1 MKRLFPCLS
10 FQPRCVFAA
19 VSSLSLLTP
28 AWGAGLTGSETDPI
42 GLATDSVTL
51 EGGAAPGVWIQS
63 GSHTIDALSDSGT
76 LSVSGSPGISVT
88 GDGSLLMVNS
98 AGSLSLSGTSAALSV
113 SALGASV
120 FVNDQE
126 SASTVSV
133 TGNIDV
139 TGSQSIAYLT
149 LTGRSPILRGNA
161 AARGGG
167 SVYLISTP
175 DTDSK
180 STVSGGLSAIG
191 ADSILDLSGSGR
203 TAFEGALSAADGGK
217 MHIAAGDTSSFTV
230 TSGLATG
237 AGSAIES
244 DARGTAEITG
254 NLRAELGA
262 SASENLYESAAG
274 TGALS
279 ASGTVS
285 VIRLGLSGKA
295 SFTGTVTAESGAAA
309 EVTLTDTG
317 VIEGS
322 GTGSSLVFQSS
333 GAGSVLD
340 LDIGTGTAATG
351 DLKVS
356 DGAEAALRIS
366 GTWIGAALLD
376 TGTAK
381 VSLSGGLWQMTGDSA
396 ITTLVANKSRIAFPA
411 AGSGAFQGTTL
422 TVAGDYLA
430 SNTSLSMTAV
440 LGGDDSPTDRLVVN
454 GSTTGDTSITVTNAG
469 GTGGLT
475 VEGIEL
481 ITVKGKSDGVFT
493 LANRV
498 AAGAYDYSLV
508 TKKGNWYLIST
519 ADGTV
524 PQTDPTP
531 AESEETP
538 VTPTGDTV
546 IISTPAPAAGTG
558 EEPSGEHTED
568 PETTPT
574 PDPAL
579 GTDPAPTEV
588 TPSPAPQVTRHAV
601 RPEMAGYASNL
612 YAANTLFIHR
622 LSDRT
627 GVRGAGD
634 GSGSV
639 SGPGFWIRT
648 AGSHTRFGMADGELT
663 TRSNSGVVQFG
674 GDVAAHPI
682 GENSIFRVGLI
693 AGAARERSRTGSN
706 VTRYRSKGSVTGA
719 AAGVYASLL
728 PQYTAGTGPYADAWL
743 QYQRFSASVTGSE
756 LPKETYHAR
765 GLTGSVEIGYG
776 WSLGAWTSDTGVTHQ
791 TIGKLELQAI
801 RMGVR
806 AGIHRDSVGT
816 GIESTGSGNLRTR
829 VTAVLSH
836 RMHQE
841 DSGFS
846 LTPYASLSWI
856 HDTKP
861 FGAVMDG
868 VRGVIS
874 GSRNLAEVRAGI
886 EGEVSKSVILWGHAA
901 YREGRSSFRAIEAQL
916 GLRVKF

>member
-10 FQPRCVFAA
+10 FQPRSVLAA

-28 AWGAGLTGSETDPI
+28 AWGAGLTGTETDPI

-51 EGGAAPGVWIQS
+51 DGGTAPGVWIQS

-120 FVNDQE
+120 FVNDQ
-126 SASTVSV
+126 SAAASVSI
-133 TGNIDV
+133 TGDIGV

-167 SVYLISTP
+167 SVFLISTP

-203 TAFEGALSAADGGK
+203 TAFEGALTAADGGK
-217 MHIAAGDTSSFTV
+217 VHIAAGDTSSFTV

-237 AGSAIES
+237 TGSEIES
-244 DARGTAEITG
+244 DARGTTELSG

-262 SASENLYESAAG
+262 AASENLYESSAG

-279 ASGTVS
+279 ASGTGS
-285 VIRLGLSGKA
+285 VIRLGISGKA
-295 SFTGTVTAESGAAA
+295 GFTGTVTAESGADA

-317 VIEGS
+317 VIEGT
-322 GTGSSLVFQSS
+322 GTGSSLVFQST
-333 GAGSVLD
+333 GAGSTLD

-366 GTWIGAALLD
+366 GTWNGAALLD
-376 TGTAK
+376 SGTSK
-381 VSLSGGLWQMTGDSA
+381 VSLSGGLWTLTGDSA
-396 ITTLVANKSRIAFPA
+396 VSTLVANNSRIAFPA

-430 SNTSLSMTAV
+430 SNTSLSMTTV

-454 GSTTGDTSITVTNAG
+454 GNTAGDTSITVTNAG
-469 GTGGLT
+469 GAGGLT

-481 ITVKGKSDGVFT
+481 VTVKGKSDGVFT

-508 TKKGNWYLIST
+508 TKNGNWYLVSA

-531 AESEETP
+531 AEPEKTP
-538 VTPTGDTV
+538 GTPSVEKV
-546 IISTPAPAAGTG
+546 IIPTPAPANA
-558 EEPSGEHTED
+558 SGDESGDEKTLD
-568 PETTPT
+568 PDTTPS
-574 PDPAL
+574 PDPAP
-579 GTDPAPTEV
+579 GNDPAPTEV
-588 TPSPAPQVTRHAV
+588 TPSPAPEITRHAV
-601 RPEMAGYASNL
+601 RPEMASYAANL
-612 YAANTLFIHR
+612 YAANTLFLHR
-622 LSDRT
+622 LTDRI

-634 GSGSV
+634 RGVSA
-639 SGPGFWIRT
+639 SGPGFWLRT

-674 GDVAAHPI
+674 GDIAAKPVS
-682 GENSIFRVGLI
+682 ENSIFRVGLI

-706 VTRYRSKGSVTGA
+706 ATRYRAKGTVTGA
-719 AAGVYASLL
+719 AAGLYASLL
-728 PQYTAGTGPYADAWL
+728 PRNAGGLGPCADAWL
-743 QYQRFSASVTGSE
+743 QYQRFSASVSGSD

-806 AGIHRDSVGT
+806 AGTHRDSVGT
-816 GIESTGSGNLRTR
+816 GIESTGSGNLRIR

-836 RMHQE
+836 RMNQE
-841 DSGFS
+841 DSGLS

-856 HDTKP
+856 HDTKT
-861 FGAVMDG
+861 FGAGMDG
-868 VRGVIS
+868 VRDVIS
-874 GSRNLAEVRAGI
+874 GNRNLAELRGGI
-886 EGEVSKSVILWGHAA
+886 EGEVSKSVTLWGHAA
-901 YREGRSSFRAIEAQL
+901 YRAGRSDFRSIGAQL

>member
-28 AWGAGLTGSETDPI
+28 AWGAGLTGSETDPL

-203 TAFEGALSAADGGK
+203 TAFEGALTAADGGK
-217 MHIAAGDTSSFTV
+217 VHIAAGDTSSFTV

-237 AGSAIES
+237 TGSEIES
-244 DARGTAEITG
+244 DARGTTELSG

-262 SASENLYESAAG
+262 AASENLYESSAG

-279 ASGTVS
+279 ASGTGS
-285 VIRLGLSGKA
+285 VIRLGISGKA
-295 SFTGTVTAESGAAA
+295 GFTGTVTAESGADA

-317 VIEGS
+317 VIEGT
-322 GTGSSLVFQSS
+322 GTGSSLVFQST
-333 GAGSVLD
+333 GAGSTLD

-366 GTWIGAALLD
+366 GTWNGAALLD
-376 TGTAK
+376 SGTSK
-381 VSLSGGLWQMTGDSA
+381 VSLSGGLWTLTGDSA
-396 ITTLVANKSRIAFPA
+396 VSTLVANNSRIAFPA

-430 SNTSLSMTAV
+430 SNTSLSMTTV

-454 GSTTGDTSITVTNAG
+454 GNTAGDTSITVTNAG
-469 GTGGLT
+469 GAGGLT

-481 ITVKGKSDGVFT
+481 VTVKGKSDGVFT

-508 TKKGNWYLIST
+508 TKNGNWYLVSA

-531 AESEETP
+531 AEPEKTP
-538 VTPTGDTV
+538 GTPSVEKV
-546 IISTPAPAAGTG
+546 IIPTPAPANA
-558 EEPSGEHTED
+558 SGDESGDEKTLD
-568 PETTPT
+568 PDTTPS
-574 PDPAL
+574 PDPAP
-579 GTDPAPTEV
+579 GNDPAPTEV
-588 TPSPAPQVTRHAV
+588 TPSPAPEITRHAV
-601 RPEMAGYASNL
+601 RPEMASYAANL
-612 YAANTLFIHR
+612 YAANTLFLHR
-622 LSDRT
+622 LTDRI

-634 GSGSV
+634 RGVSA
-639 SGPGFWIRT
+639 SGPGFWLRT

-674 GDVAAHPI
+674 GDIAAKPVS
-682 GENSIFRVGLI
+682 ENSIFRVGLI

-706 VTRYRSKGSVTGA
+706 ATRYRAKGTVTGA
-719 AAGVYASLL
+719 AAGLYASLL
-728 PQYTAGTGPYADAWL
+728 PRNAGGLGPCADAWL
-743 QYQRFSASVTGSE
+743 QYQRFSASVSGSD

-806 AGIHRDSVGT
+806 AGTHRDSVGT
-816 GIESTGSGNLRTR
+816 GIESTGSGNLRIR

-836 RMHQE
+836 RMNQE
-841 DSGFS
+841 DSGLS

-856 HDTKP
+856 HDTKT
-861 FGAVMDG
+861 FGAGMDG
-868 VRGVIS
+868 VRDVIS
-874 GSRNLAEVRAGI
+874 GNRNLAELRGGI
-886 EGEVSKSVILWGHAA
+886 EGEVSKSVTLWGHAA
-901 YREGRSSFRAIEAQL
+901 YRAGRSDFRSIGAQL

>member
-98 AGSLSLSGTSAALSV
+98 AGSLSLSGTSGTLSV
-113 SALGASV
+113 DALGASV
-120 FVNDQE
+120 FVNDQ
-126 SASTVSV
+126 SAATSVSIS
-133 TGNIDV
+133 GGIDV

-149 LTGRSPILRGNA
+149 LTGRSPTFQGDA

-203 TAFEGALSAADGGK
+203 TAFEGALTAADGGK
-217 MHIAAGDTSSFTV
+217 VHIAAGDTSAFTV
-230 TSGLATG
+230 TSGLASG
-237 AGSAIES
+237 AGSELQA

-262 SASENLYESAAG
+262 SASENLYESSTGA
-274 TGALS
+274 GALS
-279 ASGTVS
+279 ASGTGS
-285 VIRLGLSGKA
+285 VIRLGISGKA
-295 SFTGTVTAESGAAA
+295 SFTGTVTAESGGAA

-322 GTGSSLVFQSS
+322 GTGSSLVFQST
-333 GAGSVLD
+333 GAESTLD

-356 DGAEAALRIS
+356 DGAAAALRIS

-376 TGTAK
+376 TGTSK
-381 VSLSGGLWQMTGDSA
+381 LSLSGGLWQMTGDSA
-396 ITTLVANKSRIAFPA
+396 VTTLVANNSRIAFPA

-422 TVAGDYLA
+422 TVSGDYLA
-430 SNTSLSMTAV
+430 SNASLSMTAV

-454 GSTTGDTSITVTNAG
+454 GSTAGDTAITVTNAG
-469 GTGGLT
+469 GAGGLT

-508 TKKGNWYLIST
+508 TKNGNWYLVSA

-531 AESEETP
+531 SEPEKTP

-546 IISTPAPAAGTG
+546 IIPTSTPANGTG
-558 EEPSGEHTED
+558 EEPSGEQTED

-588 TPSPAPQVTRHAV
+588 TPSPAPDITRHAV
-601 RPEMAGYASNL
+601 RPEMASYASNL

-648 AGSHTRFGMADGELT
+648 AGGHTRFGMADGELT

-674 GDVAAHPI
+674 GDVAAHPV
-682 GENSIFRVGLI
+682 GVDSLFCFGLI
-693 AGAARERSRTGSN
+693 AGAARESSRTGSN
-706 VTRYRSKGSVTGA
+706 ATRYRSKGTVTGA
-719 AAGVYASLL
+719 AAGLYASLL

-765 GLTGSVEIGYG
+765 GLSGSVEIGYG
-776 WSLGAWTSDTGVTHQ
+776 CSLGDWVSDTGVTHQ
-791 TIGKLELQAI
+791 TIGKVELQAI

-806 AGIHRDSVGT
+806 AGTHRDSVGT
-816 GIESTGSGNLRTR
+816 EIESTGHGNLRTR

-836 RMHQE
+836 RMTQE
-841 DSGFS
+841 DSGLS

-868 VRGVIS
+868 VRDVIS
-874 GSRNLAEVRAGI
+874 GSRNLAEVRGGI
-886 EGEVSKSVILWGHAA
+886 EGEVSKSVILCGHAA

>member
-1 MKRLFPCLS
+1 MMKRLFHCLS
-10 FQPRCVFAA
+10 FQPRSVLAA

-28 AWGAGLTGSETDPI
+28 AWGAGLTGTDTDPI
-42 GLATDSVTL
+42 GLASDSVTL
-51 EGGAAPGVWIQS
+51 SGGAAPGVWIQS
-63 GSHTIDALSDSGT
+63 GSHTIDALSPSGGLT
-76 LSVSGSPGISVT
+76 VSGSPGISVT

-98 AGSLSLSGTSAALSV
+98 AGSLSLSGTSAALTVNAS
-113 SALGASV
+113 GASV
-120 FVNDQE
+120 FVNDQ
-126 SASTVSV
+126 SAAASVSI
-133 TGNIDV
+133 TGDINV

-161 AARGGG
+161 AARGG
-167 SVYLISTP
+167 SVFLISTP

-217 MHIAAGDTSSFTV
+217 VHIAAGDTSSFTV

-430 SNTSLSMTAV
+430 SNTSLSMTTV

-454 GSTTGDTSITVTNAG
+454 GNTAGDTSITVTNAG
-469 GTGGLT
+469 GAGGLT

-481 ITVKGKSDGVFT
+481 VTVKGKSDGVFT

-508 TKKGNWYLIST
+508 TKNGNWYLVSA

-531 AESEETP
+531 AEPEKTP
-538 VTPTGDTV
+538 GTPSVEKV
-546 IISTPAPAAGTG
+546 IIPTPAPANA
-558 EEPSGEHTED
+558 SGDESGDEKTLD
-568 PETTPT
+568 PDTTPS
-574 PDPAL
+574 PDPA
-579 GTDPAPTEV
+579 PEI
-588 TPSPAPQVTRHAV
+588 TRHAV
-601 RPEMAGYASNL
+601 RPEMASYAANL
-612 YAANTLFIHR
+612 YAANTLFLHR
-622 LSDRT
+622 LTDRI

-634 GSGSV
+634 RGVSA
-639 SGPGFWIRT
+639 SGPGFWLRT

-674 GDVAAHPI
+674 GDIAAKPVS
-682 GENSIFRVGLI
+682 ENSIFRVGLI

-706 VTRYRSKGSVTGA
+706 ATRYRAKGTVTGA
-719 AAGVYASLL
+719 AAGLYASLL
-728 PQYTAGTGPYADAWL
+728 PRNAGGLGPCADAWL
-743 QYQRFSASVTGSE
+743 QYQRFSASVSGSD

-806 AGIHRDSVGT
+806 AGTHRDSVGT
-816 GIESTGSGNLRTR
+816 GIESTGSGNLRIR

-836 RMHQE
+836 RMNQE
-841 DSGFS
+841 DSGLS

-856 HDTKP
+856 HDTKT
-861 FGAVMDG
+861 FGAGMDG
-868 VRGVIS
+868 VRDVIS
-874 GSRNLAEVRAGI
+874 GNRNLAELRGGI
-886 EGEVSKSVILWGHAA
+886 EGEVSKSVTLWGHAA
-901 YREGRSSFRAIEAQL
+901 YRAGRSDFRSIGAQL

>member
-88 GDGSLLMVNS
+88 GDGPLLMVNS

-203 TAFEGALSAADGGK
+203 TAFEGALTAADGGK
-217 MHIAAGDTSSFTV
+217 VHIAAGDTSSFTV

-237 AGSAIES
+237 TGSEIES
-244 DARGTAEITG
+244 DARGTTELSG

-262 SASENLYESAAG
+262 AASENLYESSAG

-279 ASGTVS
+279 ASGTGS
-285 VIRLGLSGKA
+285 VIRLGISGKA
-295 SFTGTVTAESGAAA
+295 GFTGTVTAESGADA

-317 VIEGS
+317 VIEGT
-322 GTGSSLVFQSS
+322 GTGSSLVFQST
-333 GAGSVLD
+333 GAGSTLD

-366 GTWIGAALLD
+366 GTWNGAALLD
-376 TGTAK
+376 SGTSK
-381 VSLSGGLWQMTGDSA
+381 VSLSGGLWTLTGDSA
-396 ITTLVANKSRIAFPA
+396 VSTLVANNSRIAFPA

-430 SNTSLSMTAV
+430 SNTSLSMTTV

-454 GSTTGDTSITVTNAG
+454 GNTAGDTSITVTNAG
-469 GTGGLT
+469 GAGGLT

-481 ITVKGKSDGVFT
+481 VTVKGKSDGVFT

-508 TKKGNWYLIST
+508 TKNGNWYLVSA

-531 AESEETP
+531 AEPEKTP
-538 VTPTGDTV
+538 GTPSVEKV
-546 IISTPAPAAGTG
+546 IIPTPAPANA
-558 EEPSGEHTED
+558 SGDESGDEKTLD
-568 PETTPT
+568 PDTTPS
-574 PDPAL
+574 PDPAP
-579 GTDPAPTEV
+579 GNDPAPTEV
-588 TPSPAPQVTRHAV
+588 TPSPAPEITRHAV
-601 RPEMAGYASNL
+601 RPEMASYAANL
-612 YAANTLFIHR
+612 YAANTLFLHR
-622 LSDRT
+622 LTDRI

-634 GSGSV
+634 RGVSA
-639 SGPGFWIRT
+639 SGPGFWLRT

-674 GDVAAHPI
+674 GDIAAKPVS
-682 GENSIFRVGLI
+682 ENSIFRVGLI

-706 VTRYRSKGSVTGA
+706 ATRYRAKGTVTGA
-719 AAGVYASLL
+719 AAGLYASLL
-728 PQYTAGTGPYADAWL
+728 PRNAGGLGPCADAWL
-743 QYQRFSASVTGSE
+743 QYQRFSASVSGSD

-806 AGIHRDSVGT
+806 AGTHRDSVGT
-816 GIESTGSGNLRTR
+816 GIESTGSGNLRIR

-836 RMHQE
+836 RMNQE
-841 DSGFS
+841 DSGLS

-856 HDTKP
+856 HDTKT
-861 FGAVMDG
+861 FGAGMDG
-868 VRGVIS
+868 VRDVIS
-874 GSRNLAEVRAGI
+874 GNRNLAELRGGI
-886 EGEVSKSVILWGHAA
+886 EGEVSKSVTLWGHAA
-901 YREGRSSFRAIEAQL
+901 YRAGRSDFRSIGAQL

>member
-1 MKRLFPCLS
+1 MKRLFHCLS
-10 FQPRCVFAA
+10 FQPRSVLAA

-28 AWGAGLTGSETDPI
+28 AWGAGLTGTDTDPI
-42 GLATDSVTL
+42 GLASDSVTL
-51 EGGAAPGVWIQS
+51 SGGAAPGVWIQS
-63 GSHTIDALSDSGT
+63 GSHTIDALSPSGGLT
-76 LSVSGSPGISVT
+76 VSGSPGISVT

-98 AGSLSLSGTSAALSV
+98 AGSLSLSGTSAALTVNAS
-113 SALGASV
+113 GASV
-120 FVNDQE
+120 FVNDQ
-126 SASTVSV
+126 SAAASVSI
-133 TGNIDV
+133 TGDINV

-161 AARGGG
+161 AARGG
-167 SVYLISTP
+167 SVFLISTP

-217 MHIAAGDTSSFTV
+217 VHIAAGDTSSFTV

-430 SNTSLSMTAV
+430 SNTSLSMTTV

-454 GSTTGDTSITVTNAG
+454 GNTAGDTSITVTNAG
-469 GTGGLT
+469 GAGGLT

-481 ITVKGKSDGVFT
+481 VTVKGKSDGVFT

-508 TKKGNWYLIST
+508 TKNGNWYLVSA

-531 AESEETP
+531 AEPEKTP
-538 VTPTGDTV
+538 GTPSVEKV
-546 IISTPAPAAGTG
+546 IIPTPAPANA
-558 EEPSGEHTED
+558 SGDESGDEKTLD
-568 PETTPT
+568 PDTTPS
-574 PDPAL
+574 PDPA
-579 GTDPAPTEV
+579 PEI
-588 TPSPAPQVTRHAV
+588 TRHAV
-601 RPEMAGYASNL
+601 RPEMASYAANL
-612 YAANTLFIHR
+612 YAANTLFLHR
-622 LSDRT
+622 LTDRI

-634 GSGSV
+634 RGVSA
-639 SGPGFWIRT
+639 SGPGFWLRT

-674 GDVAAHPI
+674 GDIAAKPVS
-682 GENSIFRVGLI
+682 ENSIFRVGLI

-706 VTRYRSKGSVTGA
+706 ATRYRAKGTVTGA
-719 AAGVYASLL
+719 AAGLYASLL
-728 PQYTAGTGPYADAWL
+728 PRNAGGLGPCADAWL
-743 QYQRFSASVTGSE
+743 QYQRFSASVSGSD

-806 AGIHRDSVGT
+806 AGTHRDSVGT
-816 GIESTGSGNLRTR
+816 GIESTGSGNLRIR

-836 RMHQE
+836 RMNQE
-841 DSGFS
+841 DSGLS

-856 HDTKP
+856 HDTKT
-861 FGAVMDG
+861 FGAGMDG
-868 VRGVIS
+868 VRDVIS
-874 GSRNLAEVRAGI
+874 GNRNLAELRGGI
-886 EGEVSKSVILWGHAA
+886 EGEVSKSVTLWGHAA
-901 YREGRSSFRAIEAQL
+901 YRAGRSDFRSIGAQL